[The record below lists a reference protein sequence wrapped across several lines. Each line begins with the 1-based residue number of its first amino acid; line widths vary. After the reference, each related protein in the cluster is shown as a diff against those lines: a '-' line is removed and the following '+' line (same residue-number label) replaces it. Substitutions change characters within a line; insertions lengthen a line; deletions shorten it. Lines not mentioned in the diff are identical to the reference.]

1 MPPAKEWVNQVPLR
15 IKTEVVETLSALSQ
29 FHRIP
34 DETLIRI
41 AKQRTRVQAADRWAA
56 IRLLI
61 SNPCPI
67 PVVHGKQQP
76 PRRLGGLK
84 TPAKLTLIPG
94 GRRVR

>member
-15 IKTEVVETLSALSQ
+15 VKTEVVETLSALAQ

-41 AKQRTRVQAADRWAA
+41 ARQRTRVQAADRWAA

-67 PVVHGKQQP
+67 PVPDGKQNRR
-76 PRRLGGLK
+76 RRLGGLK
-84 TPAKLTLIPG
+84 TLAKLILIPG